1 MNEPNTLP
9 IKSAAPIGIGRDD
22 WFGVLSDDFRKRVSE
37 MPVEELRSRIINH
50 ASHISAYQKCLDG
63 LGLKTPGC
71 IESHRRPDD
80 IRRIV
85 EGLIRTQDC
94 NLRGEIIRELRKD
107 KQRLDAAEQ
116 HQVNMEIVE
125 NCAGNIERYM
135 VALNRHNLDKLICER
150 VAEPA
155 NS

>member
-9 IKSAAPIGIGRDD
+9 IKSAAPIGIGCDD
-22 WFGVLSDDFRKRVSE
+22 WFGVLSEDFRKRVSE
-37 MPVEELRSRIINH
+37 MPVEELRSRIINQ

-85 EGLIRTQDC
+85 EGLIRTP
-94 NLRGEIIRELRKD
+94 ND
-107 KQRLDAAEQ
+107 KASNVPR
-116 HQVNMEIVE
+116 
-125 NCAGNIERYM
+125 
-135 VALNRHNLDKLICER
+135 
-150 VAEPA
+150 
-155 NS
+155 